1 MSTLLSLSYISLSPS
16 RLGRVDK
23 VVSFLF
29 SPIVYVCL
37 NLFLWFYRV
46 YYRDNIRLWY
56 TRKLFSYTFFFFF
69 AFFVC
74 LCFFLSLDFFDEN
87 EQKKIETKTKAGPLV
102 CLHASK
108 YDCVHS
114 IWSALF
120 FISLFF
126 ECMRLFICYFSAF
139 VLSVYPC

>member
-16 RLGRVDK
+16 RLGKVDK

-56 TRKLFSYTFFFFF
+56 TRKLFSYTFFFFLPF
-69 AFFVC
+69 LCVC
-74 LCFFLSLDFFDEN
+74 VFFFLWTFLTKTN
-87 EQKKIETKTKAGPLV
+87 KKKIETKTKARPLV